1 MINTMKKTLIQML
14 LLVLPITAAIAAG
27 SASATNVFVIDVRTE
42 AEWNAGHLESAILIP
57 HDRMETGITKVVVDK
72 KARIYLYCRSGRRT
86 AIAADVLKR
95 SGYLNLTNLGTM
107 ENASK
112 ILGRKIVQE
121 PR

>member
-14 LLVLPITAAIAAG
+14 LLLLPITAAIAAG

-57 HDRMETGITKVVVDK
+57 HDRIGADIAKVVVDK
-72 KARIYLYCRSGRRT
+72 KSRIYLYCRSGRRT

-95 SGYLNLTNLGTM
+95 SGYQNLTNLGTM
-107 ENASK
+107 DNAARV
-112 ILGRKIVQE
+112 LNMRIVK
-121 PR
+121 